1 MSYQDPYAHGQYGQ
15 QQYQDAPFNPYE
27 VQHQHGYAEPTERYA
42 DGVYDYAGAA
52 KEAPRSGFEDDVVPP
67 PLGEKYVCSPLMHP
81 TDNSC
86 EICVHRTPGNVRRW
100 RKEYQGNLWTKG
112 SRLGCFGR
120 FFCCTLMIFL
130 FLLISIVL
138 SLALVG
144 FSFISVDRTEVHM
157 PVHFSGSAHLTSSSG
172 NPPST

>member
-67 PLGEKYVCSPLMHP
+67 PLVEKYVCSPLIYP

-86 EICVHRTPGNVRRW
+86 QFVVSGPLAMCGGGGKNTRATSGRRARDW
-100 RKEYQGNLWTKG
+100 AVSAG
-112 SRLGCFGR
+112 S
-120 FFCCTLMIFL
+120 
-130 FLLISIVL
+130 
-138 SLALVG
+138 
-144 FSFISVDRTEVHM
+144 
-157 PVHFSGSAHLTSSSG
+157 SAAHS
-172 NPPST
+172 

>member
-67 PLGEKYVCSPLMHP
+67 PLGEKYVCFPLIHQ
-81 TDNSC
+81 TDCSC
-86 EICVHRTPGNVRRW
+86 KFVVPGPLAMCGGGGKNTRVTCGRRARDW
-100 RKEYQGNLWTKG
+100 AVSAG
-112 SRLGCFGR
+112 S
-120 FFCCTLMIFL
+120 
-130 FLLISIVL
+130 
-138 SLALVG
+138 
-144 FSFISVDRTEVHM
+144 
-157 PVHFSGSAHLTSSSG
+157 SAAHS
-172 NPPST
+172 